1 MRKRA
6 PRLQSMSCYVI
17 VDCIELTQRLIRCPS
32 VTPQQA
38 GCFEILTEVLTS
50 LGFHCQRLP
59 FGEVDNLYARRGNHL
74 PNFCFAGHIDVVPI
88 FQENL
93 WSYPPFAATIADG
106 NLYGRGAVDMKGAI
120 AAFVAATANFLQEQ
134 ECPGSISLLLTSDE
148 EGPATHGTV
157 RALKTL
163 QAQGETLTVCL
174 VGEPTCTISVGD
186 TLKVGRRGSLNV
198 NILAQGA
205 SGHVAYP
212 HLAKNAV
219 PILLEYLAKLTTA
232 PLDTGCPSFDPS
244 NLEII
249 SIDVE
254 NTTYNVIPA
263 QATAHINIRFNPL
276 HTAATL
282 MEWLKDKV
290 ENLPIELTLVSAS
303 ESFHGGADT
312 QLRGCLEKAIEHIA
326 GQRPALSTSGGTSDA
341 RFIKDVCPV
350 IELGLLNT
358 TAHQVDERVA
368 LTDLQTLQAI
378 YQQTLVNFFANT
390 PSNI

>member
-1 MRKRA
+1 
-6 PRLQSMSCYVI
+6 
-17 VDCIELTQRLIRCPS
+17 

-38 GCFEILTEVLTS
+38 GCFEILTEVLTN

-59 FGEVDNLYARRGNHL
+59 FDTVDNLYARRGDSL

-93 WSYPPFAATIADG
+93 WSHPPFAATLA
-106 NLYGRGAVDMKGAI
+106 NSNVYGRGAVDMKGAI
-120 AAFVAATANFLQEQ
+120 AAFVAAVANFLQEQ
-134 ECPGSISLLLTSDE
+134 DCSGSISLLLTSDE

-163 QAQGETLTVCL
+163 QDQGETLTVCL
-174 VGEPTCTISVGD
+174 VGEPTCTTSVGD

-198 NILAQGA
+198 NILAHGT

-219 PILLEYLAKLTTA
+219 PILLKYLARLTA
-232 PLDTGCPSFDPS
+232 SPLDVGCPPFDPS

-249 SIDVE
+249 SLDVD

-263 QATAHINIRFNPL
+263 QASARINIRFNPL
-276 HTAATL
+276 HTSATL
-282 MEWLKDKV
+282 MEWLKAKV
-290 ENLPIELTLVSAS
+290 DNLPIDLTQVSAS
-303 ESFHGGADT
+303 ESFHGGADVR
-312 QLRGCLEKAIEHIA
+312 LISYLENAVEHIT
-326 GQRPALSTSGGTSDA
+326 GQRPLLSTSGGTSDA

-368 LTDLQTLQAI
+368 LQDLHTLQAI
-378 YQQTLVNFFANT
+378 YRQILVNFFND
-390 PSNI
+390 S